1 MMSSAEGVYLQE
13 VNWVLSLVLLVGC
26 WSDEPGLHLEVRAE
40 GTGATRI
47 ELYLATRPCMNC
59 AGFLKPK
66 DVRTKLPGPV
76 WLLDGDMM
84 ARTPNTVYDVK
95 AGKVVFD
102 LLPPGAEDVDIEYVV
117 AVGYDANG
125 KVVGVAKLTGVTVPH
140 AHAKFWKIALDGA
153 ADQASSMA
161 LKPEGNRVWVWRRSD
176 PMTSALAACVGIE
189 HSDGKTV
196 ERTWLVPADD
206 TDCDEVPPNA
216 ECDRFNYQAMGTSD
230 LDKANCVTALF
241 KPPGIT
247 TTTCLLGGPACND
260 GHADMTCGPVDP
272 YYCVPDA
279 LCSNPSCIGTN
290 MLPQCVAANIASHL
304 KVTFASETNLDW
316 CSNAGTVAPRVQVDL
331 TPLLRDT
338 GLPAVTSC
346 TSIEF
351 VQLGIQNI
359 DPKPDYQ
366 SGSAKFH
373 TEALTAPCTFDM
385 VWEKGPLPVTD
396 LFAGLDITLKNGLH
410 LALPL
415 HITVALTACIG
426 GAPEPIVK
434 VLPGDSILNCVR
446 VPDL

>member
-1 MMSSAEGVYLQE
+1 MPSTEAVYLQE
-13 VNWVLSLVLLVGC
+13 VKWVLSLVLLVGC
-26 WSDEPGLHLEVRAE
+26 WSDEPGLHLEVRAG

-59 AGFLKPK
+59 TNFLRPK

-84 ARTPNTVYDVK
+84 ARTLNTVYDVK

-117 AVGYDANG
+117 AVGYGADG
-125 KVVGVAKLTGVTVPH
+125 EVVGVAKLMGVTVPH
-140 AHAKFWKIALDGA
+140 ARAKFWKIALDDA

-161 LKPEGNRVWVWRRSD
+161 PKPEGNRVWVWRRSD
-176 PMTSALAACVGIE
+176 PATSALAACVGIE

-206 TDCDEVPPNA
+206 TDCDDVPPGA
-216 ECDRFNYQAMGTSD
+216 ECDRFNYQATGTSD
-230 LDKANCVTALF
+230 LDKANCVTPLF

-247 TTTCLLGGPACND
+247 ATTCLLGGPACTD

-272 YYCVPDA
+272 YYCVPDVF
-279 LCSNPSCIGTN
+279 CSNQSCIGMS
-290 MLPQCVAANIASHL
+290 MLPQCVAANLSSHL
-304 KVTFASETNLDW
+304 KVTFASETSLDW
-316 CSNAGTVAPRVQVDL
+316 CANVGAIAPRVRVSLDAVF
-331 TPLLRDT
+331 RDS

-351 VQLGIQNI
+351 VELAIQNI

-373 TEALTAPCTFDM
+373 TEALAAPCAFDL
-385 VWEKGPLPVTD
+385 VWEAGPLPTTD

-415 HITVALTACIG
+415 HIAVAPNACGG
-426 GAPEPIVK
+426 GAPQPSVK
-434 VLPGDSILNCVR
+434 VLPGDSILNCAR
-446 VPDL
+446 VPDP